1 MLLIISLFLIYKLDA
16 TPETPNIKHRALQFG
31 PTTDDFIRF
40 SYDTTPLQNALSICT
55 WIKRVS
61 TSSALPV
68 IFNFFSGGEHEIL
81 IGSDGRYNRVVGDH
95 VLDNQ
100 NRKFVS
106 RPAGQWFSYCLTWS
120 ASSRDLQ
127 LYLDGELVAAAV
139 TSPGRKLRSSGVVRF
154 NRLDNSESSAF
165 VFGGQLFQ
173 FNIYSG
179 VLSSEAIRKMA
190 EEGLCFD
197 LEQDE
202 FLGKT
207 ERVLLWEEIV
217 LKPKNG
223 TVIETLGCHLEEG
236 KKMAASQLSRN
247 KEDL

>member
-1 MLLIISLFLIYKLDA
+1 MLLIFALFLIYKLDA
-16 TPETPNIKHRALQFG
+16 TPETLNIKHRALHFG
-31 PTTDDFIRF
+31 PTTEDFIRF
-40 SYDTTPLQNALSICT
+40 SYDTTPLQDALSICT
-55 WIKRVS
+55 WIKRVY

-68 IFNFFSGGEHEIL
+68 IFDFFSGDEHEIL
-81 IGSDGRYNRVVGDH
+81 IGSDGRYNRIVGDH

-106 RPAGQWFSYCLTWS
+106 KPAGRWFSYCLTWS

-127 LYLDGELVAAAV
+127 LYIDGEMVAAAR

-154 NRLDNSESSAF
+154 NRLDNSDSSAF

-179 VLSSEAIRKMA
+179 VLSSDAIRKMA
-190 EEGLCFD
+190 EGGLCFD
-197 LEQDE
+197 LELE
-202 FLGKT
+202 KFSRNRILH
-207 ERVLLWEEIV
+207 WEEIV

-223 TVIETLGCHLEEG
+223 TVIETFGCHLEGG
-236 KKMAASQLSRN
+236 KKMAASQPSRN
-247 KEDL
+247 IEDL